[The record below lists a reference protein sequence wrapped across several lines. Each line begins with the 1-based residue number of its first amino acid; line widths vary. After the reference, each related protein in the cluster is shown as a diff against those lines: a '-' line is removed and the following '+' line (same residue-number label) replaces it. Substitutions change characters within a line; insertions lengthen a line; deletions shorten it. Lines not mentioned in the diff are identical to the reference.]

1 VNLLDE
7 NIPTDQRDILTARGI
22 RCRVIGV
29 DLSYLSVGDDNII
42 SLLHH
47 LKQPTFFT
55 RDEHFFKRP
64 LCHAGYC
71 LVWLNL
77 KPAEAAEYV
86 RRFLRHSRFNQKAK
100 RLGVV
105 ARAHHD
111 GIQFF
116 VRGSARRHEVAWE
129 K

>member
-1 VNLLDE
+1 MNLLDE
-7 NIPTDQRDILTARGI
+7 NIPIDQRDILTAWGI

-29 DLSYLSVGDDNII
+29 DVSYSSVGDDNII

-47 LKQPTFFT
+47 LKEPTLFT
-55 RDEHFFKRP
+55 RDEHFFERS
-64 LCHAGYC
+64 LCHRCYC
-71 LVWLNL
+71 LVWLDL

-86 RRFLRHSRFNQKAK
+86 RRVLRHARFDTKAK
-100 RLGVV
+100 RMGVV

-111 GIQFF
+111 GMEFY
-116 VRGSARRHEVAWE
+116 VRDVSRRNRLAWE

>member
-1 VNLLDE
+1 MNLLDE
-7 NIPTDQRDILTARGI
+7 NIPTDQRDILAAWGVRSRI
-22 RCRVIGV
+22 IGV

-47 LKQPTFFT
+47 LKQPTLFT
-55 RDEHFFKRP
+55 RDEHFFKRS

-71 LVWLNL
+71 LVWLDL
-77 KPAEAAEYV
+77 QPTEAAEYV
-86 RRFLRHSRFNQKAK
+86 RRFLRHDRFETKAK
-100 RLGVV
+100 RMGVV

-111 GIQFF
+111 GIQFYF
-116 VRGSARRHEVAWE
+116 RGQTRRNQVGWQ